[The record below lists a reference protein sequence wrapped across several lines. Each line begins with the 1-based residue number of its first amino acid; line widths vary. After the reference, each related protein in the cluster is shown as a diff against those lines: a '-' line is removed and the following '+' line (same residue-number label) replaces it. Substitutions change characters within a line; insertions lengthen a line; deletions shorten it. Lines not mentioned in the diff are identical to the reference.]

1 MLIGKGNIVAFE
13 EGKIHWVFSETAFML
28 DNIMPNLIISHSGAH
43 NSQICMYVH
52 QMEASFSLKRPLGCV
67 KVSITLYAAT

>member
-13 EGKIHWVFSETAFML
+13 EGKIHWVFSKTAFML
-28 DNIMPNLIISHSGAH
+28 DDIMPNLIISHSGAH
-43 NSQICMYVH
+43 TSYVCSVH
-52 QMEASFSLKRPLGCV
+52 QIEAAFSLKRPLGCV